1 MSTQTDYAQRK
12 ALLVQRCDLERLRL
26 QRALGQVKG
35 QLRQPLTD
43 VPPSPWTAPFTATLI
58 SLALPQLGVQR
69 LQNLVSLLKLALTGY
84 RAWRLWS
91 TASANPAAR
100 VQPAPPPTTP
110 ST

>member
-43 VPPSPWTAPFTATLI
+43 APPSPWTAPFTATLI

-69 LQNLVSLLKLALTGY
+69 LQNMVSLLKLALTGY
-84 RAWRLWS
+84 RAWRIWN
-91 TASANPAAR
+91 ASAANVAPQA
-100 VQPAPPPTTP
+100 QPAQPPSAP
-110 ST
+110 SA